1 VNTKEALE
9 FIEAEKVNKLTES
22 ESSLGRLKEALAHK
36 TIEFENLVEK
46 YETEGIALKEK
57 EIELCEEYE
66 EKLEQ
71 MKNLHQKEV
80 EATSSKT
87 REEFLSHITSLES
100 QLSSVDEMK
109 AQLSRHQQ
117 FEEQLFMENS
127 KLKEAL
133 MSAKES
139 KPVVNHQELEEMR
152 RQHDATVT
160 RLREELGNKNIELA
174 SLRVDVERG
183 ELQIKKRCDVLQA
196 DLEYEKSVNARLTQE
211 IRRNQSTAM
220 DTTCFGLGGSKPQA
234 RAASA
239 QSSAASTNTSMATSS
254 SSASSDSP
262 VWSSGS
268 GALKEIRL
276 HDAEMKV
283 KSLEKD
289 NSRLK
294 EHEEF
299 YINKAREWKNRAL
312 KYERTLEKHGVPV
325 PSRADRN
332 NAANTNKE
340 NNAAGNVEEVAASKD
355 VSRDTTKEMN
365 APGTP
370 TDTIN
375 IVLTQKQEPRRTE
388 ADFRLPEA
396 SRKKQQGDDCKTQ

>member
-1 VNTKEALE
+1 
-9 FIEAEKVNKLTES
+9 
-22 ESSLGRLKEALAHK
+22 
-36 TIEFENLVEK
+36 
-46 YETEGIALKEK
+46 
-57 EIELCEEYE
+57 
-66 EKLEQ
+66 
-71 MKNLHQKEV
+71 
-80 EATSSKT
+80 
-87 REEFLSHITSLES
+87 
-100 QLSSVDEMK
+100 
-109 AQLSRHQQ
+109 
-117 FEEQLFMENS
+117 
-127 KLKEAL
+127 
-133 MSAKES
+133 
-139 KPVVNHQELEEMR
+139 
-152 RQHDATVT
+152 
-160 RLREELGNKNIELA
+160 
-174 SLRVDVERG
+174 
-183 ELQIKKRCDVLQA
+183 
-196 DLEYEKSVNARLTQE
+196 
-211 IRRNQSTAM
+211 
-220 DTTCFGLGGSKPQA
+220 
-234 RAASA
+234 
-239 QSSAASTNTSMATSS
+239 MATASN
-254 SSASSDSP
+254 SASSDSP

-312 KYERTLEKHGVPV
+312 KYERTLEKNGIPV

-332 NAANTNKE
+332 NQASTNKE
-340 NNAAGNVEEVAASKD
+340 NNAAQAGNVEEAVSKD
-355 VSRDTTKEMN
+355 VSRDTTKEIN

>member
-1 VNTKEALE
+1 
-9 FIEAEKVNKLTES
+9 
-22 ESSLGRLKEALAHK
+22 
-36 TIEFENLVEK
+36 
-46 YETEGIALKEK
+46 
-57 EIELCEEYE
+57 
-66 EKLEQ
+66 
-71 MKNLHQKEV
+71 M
-80 EATSSKT
+80 
-87 REEFLSHITSLES
+87 
-100 QLSSVDEMK
+100 
-109 AQLSRHQQ
+109 
-117 FEEQLFMENS
+117 
-127 KLKEAL
+127 
-133 MSAKES
+133 
-139 KPVVNHQELEEMR
+139 
-152 RQHDATVT
+152 
-160 RLREELGNKNIELA
+160 
-174 SLRVDVERG
+174 
-183 ELQIKKRCDVLQA
+183 
-196 DLEYEKSVNARLTQE
+196 NARLTQE
-211 IRRNQSTAM
+211 IRRNQSSAM
-220 DTTCFGLGGSKPQA
+220 DTTCFGLGNSRPQT

-239 QSSAASTNTSMATSS
+239 QSSVASTNTSVTTSS
-254 SSASSDSP
+254 SSATSDSP

-312 KYERTLEKHGVPV
+312 KYERTLEKNGIPV

-332 NAANTNKE
+332 AQANVVNKE
-340 NNAAGNVEEVAASKD
+340 NTAQAGNIEPEAASKD

-370 TDTIN
+370 TDSIN

-396 SRKKQQGDDCKTQ
+396 SRKKHQGDDCKTQ